1 MPQTFLTDKEIA
13 NSCTAIY
20 LRGLP
25 GLTQSGTAKH
35 EMPVR
40 IVVTE
45 GLVKVATARSIWR
58 TTENWEIDAQINVNE
73 IVDVQVFNS
82 TELIPEEKAER
93 SVIGRALIGGL
104 LFGQTGAYIGA
115 ASGFRDK
122 PQKSGDWFVA
132 VAFVR
137 SNISNIALFRAW
149 DENMWGIKHTF
160 RTLNNDVRSLKH
172 DPNPRGAAGAL
183 YNAFRALDEGLKHN
197 PDPKRAANI
206 LYNMIITGRQEFAD
220 YSFGA
225 TSPVVALI
233 ESDNTGHDPSG
244 DTIMTKLAD
253 LKKLLDAGLIT
264 QQEYDAKKSELL
276 SRF

>member
-1 MPQTFLTDKEIA
+1 MSQTLLTVKEIA

-25 GLTQSGTAKH
+25 GLTQSGSAKP

-45 GLVKVATARSIWR
+45 GLVKVATARSTWHP
-58 TTENWEIDAQINVNE
+58 TENWEISAQINVNE

-122 PQKSGDWFVA
+122 AQKVGDWFVA

-137 SNISNIALFRAW
+137 NNISNIALFRAW
-149 DENMWGIKHTF
+149 DDPRWGVKHTF
-160 RTLNNDVRSLKH
+160 RVWGDNIRGFKH
-172 DPNPRGAAGAL
+172 NPNPGAAADAL
-183 YNAFRALDEGLKHN
+183 YNAVRALDDGLKHI
-197 PDPKRAANI
+197 PDSKRAANI

-220 YSFGA
+220 HSFRA
-225 TSPVVALI
+225 TSPVAALI
-233 ESDNTGHDPSG
+233 ESDNTGHDLAG
-244 DTIMTKLAD
+244 DIIMTKLAD

-264 QQEYDAKKSELL
+264 HQEYDAKKSELL